1 MCLGRKEDR
10 AKKEKKREVEGREG
24 RREGAWVLPASQ
36 VTVPSQKSPTWTKG
50 TIAVFVAAA
59 FATVQSS

>member
-1 MCLGRKEDR
+1 MCLGRKEDGEER
-10 AKKEKKREVEGREG
+10 EKREVEGREG
-24 RREGAWVLPASQ
+24 RREGAWVLSASQ
-36 VTVPSQKSPTWTKG
+36 VRVPSQKSPTWTKG

>member
-1 MCLGRKEDR
+1 MFRKEGR
-10 AKKEKKREVEGREG
+10 QGEERKKGEVEGREG

-50 TIAVFVAAA
+50 TIAVFVVAA
-59 FATVQSS
+59 FAIVQSS